1 MLKGAAAGLT
11 LLSLNLHDALK
22 CCLEVVAFDQ
32 SYVSL
37 NNPAVSQKAFA
48 TVANVLGAFIRQIC
62 EFLAMANVAS
72 G

>member
-1 MLKGAAAGLT
+1 M
-11 LLSLNLHDALK
+11 
-22 CCLEVVAFDQ
+22 
-32 SYVSL
+32 SL

-62 EFLAMANVAS
+62 EFLAMANMAS